1 MLKPVTQRVGP
12 VWWVQVGLCRAI
24 WRGGAFPRRASMNPD
39 FLPNEMKGMRAIEN
53 HVCGLLHEFSQLP
66 PIMCAPMAKQTKI
79 WAVLPKKGSLVFIIY
94 LEGEISNKPQ
104 SG

>member
-53 HVCGLLHEFSQLP
+53 HVCGLLLISP
-66 PIMCAPMAKQTKI
+66 
-79 WAVLPKKGSLVFIIY
+79 SRYIIKTRDPFF
-94 LEGEISNKPQ
+94 GNTAQIFVCFAMGAHIIGGN
-104 SG
+104 